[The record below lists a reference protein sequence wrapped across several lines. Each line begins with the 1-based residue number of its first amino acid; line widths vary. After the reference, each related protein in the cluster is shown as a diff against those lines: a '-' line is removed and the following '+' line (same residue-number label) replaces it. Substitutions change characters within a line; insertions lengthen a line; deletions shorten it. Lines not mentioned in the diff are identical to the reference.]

1 MTRRKL
7 AVPMVA
13 ALVGGAVTAAGML
26 AGSSGNNAV
35 GRQQG
40 LLALD
45 SGESFSAAEL
55 YERAAPSVV
64 SISART
70 VQPGAAAF
78 QTATGGEI
86 GVSTGS
92 GFVLDED
99 GRIVTN
105 AHVVSGVTAV
115 QVTFPDGQMVQAEV
129 IGKDEETDLAVLR
142 VAPGRLDLRP
152 LELTDSETAQPGD
165 RVVAIGNP
173 TGLQAIAGT
182 GRISGAERRIEAPG
196 GYVIDGL
203 LETDAVIEPATSGGP
218 LMGADGR
225 VVGITS
231 QARRR
236 HQLRGARRRRPRRA
250 HRARGAPQ
258 GDPALARPPRPRG
271 AGRPRGDR
279 REHRRAGRARR
290 RCAPATSCS
299 RSTASRF
306 EPSPS
311 CSTRSTG
318 TRPATP
324 SSSTCCARAPRSRSR
339 SAWRSARRHSPRASL
354 RGRWPPTSSS
364 AASRGSRTPSW
375 RPRSRRGRSASSCG
389 RGPSARRIRPWRP
402 GSRARCGGGS
412 SWSACSST
420 RRSTRSRTRSRASG

>member
-1 MTRRKL
+1 M
-7 AVPMVA
+7 
-13 ALVGGAVTAAGML
+13 
-26 AGSSGNNAV
+26 
-35 GRQQG
+35 
-40 LLALD
+40 
-45 SGESFSAAEL
+45 
-55 YERAAPSVV
+55 V

-152 LELTDSETAQPGD
+152 LELTDSPTVQPGD

-231 QARRR
+231 RLGEDTSYAVPADVARDVLAELEER
-236 HQLRGARRRRPRRA
+236 HKVIRPWLGLRGREAPGGLAVIDSNAGGPAERAGLRAGDVVQSIDGVEVRHLRGAARPRR
-250 HRARGAPQ
+250 RARGRRHGRAARAALRRPARHR
-258 GDPALARPPRPRG
+258 DPAGG
-271 AGRPRGDR
+271 APGD
-279 REHRRAGRARR
+279 
-290 RCAPATSCS
+290 
-299 RSTASRF
+299 
-306 EPSPS
+306 
-311 CSTRSTG
+311 
-318 TRPATP
+318 
-324 SSSTCCARAPRSRSR
+324 
-339 SAWRSARRHSPRASL
+339 
-354 RGRWPPTSSS
+354 
-364 AASRGSRTPSW
+364 AA
-375 RPRSRRGRSASSCG
+375 CG
-389 RGPSARRIRPWRP
+389 LV
-402 GSRARCGGGS
+402 
-412 SWSACSST
+412 
-420 RRSTRSRTRSRASG
+420 